1 MSMYT
6 TTDNRLGPFTVMHS
20 LSMVFILLL
29 VAFSRLAMSQ
39 PFPSRDEEL
48 FIHQMSNP
56 ESVADTKLLPDGAET
71 KDYVFQD
78 SRKFF
83 YFLVEEDSAPVAI
96 TVTPCAAELQ
106 WTLSLMDLPEDG
118 SGSSDDQL
126 SEQRPRRHPNAK
138 VGTVVKTYTGYDVST
153 YVTYN
158 SPAGIYTLEIHSL
171 EKSTSVQIYA
181 TTTPDSDHLY
191 PELPTDPRL
200 DITSFRKNKVS
211 LAWKPSPSD
220 VIYREPIVY
229 CVALNPRRNYHT
241 WCSVQSCLYG
251 DAPPARPPNT
261 GFGFENEKTKRDEYR
276 RDRKRDKGGRDRDN
290 GEEDD
295 IIVECVGKKTLHTFT
310 NLEPAQRY
318 YFDLFAVDETNNRS
332 IAYTGTSIITRPGP
346 ATRKYIALKDGNL
359 RTSSVRRSSPVKTF
373 NFSVGETVKD
383 VLVTVQ
389 PCTESITAELWRD
402 GTKIRS
408 SNIRDLKDFRVR
420 EVTGDIQVKVKS
432 LRRGSTH
439 FRIFATTRP
448 NKYPFPQLP
457 VDKRIKVFENLRQC
471 DSITL
476 AWLSTKEV
484 SQYCL
489 YKREDRQKKRSK
501 KSNREGN
508 TQCHEPDMRKRTE
521 KVICRPVSGPDTE
534 RDVLTETV
542 TGLTPGT
549 TYVFD
554 VYVSSFGKQTL
565 AYRSARVTTKKV
577 C

>member
-1 MSMYT
+1 MGA
-6 TTDNRLGPFTVMHS
+6 NREPVNL
-20 LSMVFILLL
+20 
-29 VAFSRLAMSQ
+29 
-39 PFPSRDEEL
+39 
-48 FIHQMSNP
+48 NP
-56 ESVADTKLLPDGAET
+56 A
-71 KDYVFQD
+71 
-78 SRKFF
+78 
-83 YFLVEEDSAPVAI
+83 
-96 TVTPCAAELQ
+96 
-106 WTLSLMDLPEDG
+106 
-118 SGSSDDQL
+118 
-126 SEQRPRRHPNAK
+126 
-138 VGTVVKTYTGYDVST
+138 
-153 YVTYN
+153 
-158 SPAGIYTLEIHSL
+158 
-171 EKSTSVQIYA
+171 
-181 TTTPDSDHLY
+181 
-191 PELPTDPRL
+191 
-200 DITSFRKNKVS
+200 
-211 LAWKPSPSD
+211 
-220 VIYREPIVY
+220 YREPANIKPANREPADIKPANLKPANREPSNLKPANREPSNIKPANREPANLKPANREPANIKPANREPANIKPANRKPANIKPANRGPANCEPTPRTSNREHLGRLIHQVG
-229 CVALNPRRNYHT
+229 RRNYHT

-261 GFGFENEKTKRDEYR
+261 GFGFENEKTKRDGYR

-346 ATRKYIALKDGNL
+346 ATRKHIALKDGNL

>member
-1 MSMYT
+1 MYPRPT
-6 TTDNRLGPFTVMHS
+6 PSTVTMTLLLHFLVVS
-20 LSMVFILLL
+20 LS
-29 VAFSRLAMSQ
+29 RLTWGQ
-39 PFPSRDEEL
+39 QLPTRDEEIFQL
-48 FIHQMSNP
+48 QMANP
-56 ESVADTKLLPDGAET
+56 ESVADTKVLPDGAET
-71 KDYVFQD
+71 KGYVFQGT
-78 SRKFF
+78 RKFF
-83 YFLVEEDSAPVAI
+83 YFVVEEDSAPVAI
-96 TVTPCAAELQ
+96 TVTPCAAQLD

-126 SEQRPRRHPNAK
+126 SEQRPRRHPNPK
-138 VGTVVKTYTGYDVST
+138 QGTVVKTYVGYDVST

-158 SPAGIYTLEIHSL
+158 SPAGIYTLEIKSP

-229 CVALNPRRNYHT
+229 CVAINSRQNYHT

-251 DAPPARPPNT
+251 DQPPAQPEHT
-261 GFGFENEKTKRDEYR
+261 GFGFEHERAERRQHR
-276 RDRKRDKGGRDRDN
+276 RDKTADKEGRARDREG
-290 GEEDD
+290 GEEED

-310 NLEPAQRY
+310 NLEPAKRY

-332 IAYTGTSIITRPGP
+332 VAYIGTSIITRPGP
-346 ATRKYIALKDGNL
+346 EIRKHIVLKDGKL
-359 RTSSVRRSSPVKTF
+359 RTSSVRKSSPVKTF
-373 NFSVGETVKD
+373 DFSVGETVKD
-383 VLVTVQ
+383 VMVTVQ
-389 PCTESITAELWRD
+389 PCIESVQAEVWRD

-408 SNIRDLKDFRVR
+408 SNIRNLKDFWIRDIS
-420 EVTGDIQVKVKS
+420 GDIEIKVKS

-448 NKYPFPQLP
+448 NKYPFPRLP
-457 VDKRIKVFENLRQC
+457 DDKRIKVFENLRQC
-471 DSITL
+471 DSVTL

-489 YKREDRQKKRSK
+489 YKRVDKQAKRPTKRSRGR
-501 KSNREGN
+501 NR
-508 TQCHEPDMRKRTE
+508 QCLEPDMRKRTE
-521 KVICRPVSGPDTE
+521 KVICRSISGTDVD
-534 RDVLTETV
+534 RDVLMEEV
-542 TGLTPGT
+542 SGLSPDT
-549 TYVFD
+549 TYIFD

-565 AYRSARVTTKKV
+565 AYRSATVTTKKI